1 VICIEDP
8 LRPEAGMVIASLRTL
23 GIDEY
28 HAQVLPED
36 KASYVEE
43 LRAQG
48 RHVIMVGGRHQR
60 FARGRR
66 RDGAQLVD
74 RGRYGPERDAA
85 SARARR
91 ARPRRPRGGTRR

>member
-1 VICIEDP
+1 MVCIEDP
-8 LRPEAGMVIASLRTL
+8 LRPEAGRVIASLRSL

-48 RHVIMVGGRHQR
+48 RHVIMVG
-60 FARGRR
+60 
-66 RDGAQLVD
+66 
-74 RGRYGPERDAA
+74 AA
-85 SARARR
+85 STI
-91 ARPRRPRGGTRR
+91 RPRSPRPTCRWL